1 MGLIF
6 SAANAISS
14 TLSDQWK
21 EYFYCDAI
29 PSNVICV
36 RGHKKNNG
44 IGNLGSDDVIT
55 DGSKIA
61 VADGQCML
69 IVEQGQVVDICAEP
83 GLYEYRSDEEPSVFL
98 GPLDASVKSIFN
110 TIGKRFQFGG
120 SAAQNQRV
128 YYFNTKEITGNKYGT
143 ANPIPFRVVDQR
155 IGLDIDISIR
165 AHGEYSYKVIDP
177 FLFYQ
182 NVCGNFDREFER
194 DEIDSQ
200 LKTELLTALQ
210 PALAKISAMGV
221 RYSDLPGH
229 TFEIADALNE
239 VLSEKWQNTRGIE
252 IVSFGI
258 SSVSASKEDEDMI
271 KNLQRTAVYRDPGMA
286 AANLS
291 QAQAQAMQSAAANT
305 ATGPMFAFQNMA
317 AANNMGGMNANTL
330 YQMSAQQSMQQ
341 QSMQQQSMQQQSMQQ
356 QPMQQQPVQQQPVQ
370 QPVAPAQSSSW
381 TCSCGAVNSG
391 NFCSN
396 CGKPKPQPSSWTC
409 SCGTENTGNFCCN
422 CGKPRA

>member
-1 MGLIF
+1 MGLLKVGIS
-6 SAANAISS
+6 SAASVLADSWR
-14 TLSDQWK
+14 D
-21 EYFYCDAI
+21 YFYCDSIGDEVLA
-29 PSNVICV
+29 V
-36 RGHKKNNG
+36 RALKRTDRGNKK
-44 IGNLGSDDVIT
+44 GNPDVISN
-55 DGSKIA
+55 GSIIA
-61 VADGQCML
+61 VNEGQCMIL
-69 IVEQGQVVDICAEP
+69 VDQGKVIEASAEP
-83 GLYEYRSDEEPSVFL
+83 GEFVFDTSSEPSLFYGGL
-98 GPLDASVKSIFN
+98 SKGIKATLDQFA
-110 TIGKRFQFGG
+110 KRVAFGG
-120 SAAQNQRV
+120 NAGTNQRV
-128 YYFNTKEITGNKYGT
+128 YFINLKEIMGNKYGT

-341 QSMQQQSMQQQSMQQ
+341 QSMQQQ
-356 QPMQQQPVQQQPVQ
+356 PMQQQPVQQQPMQQ

>member
-143 ANPIPFRVVDQR
+143 ANPIPFRIVDQNA
-155 IGLDIDISIR
+155 GIDMDAGIKCF
-165 AHGEYSYKVIDP
+165 GEYSLKVVVDFFRP
-177 FLFYQ
+177 
-182 NVCGNFDREFER
+182 
-194 DEIDSQ
+194 
-200 LKTELLTALQ
+200 
-210 PALAKISAMGV
+210 
-221 RYSDLPGH
+221 
-229 TFEIADALNE
+229 
-239 VLSEKWQNTRGIE
+239 
-252 IVSFGI
+252 
-258 SSVSASKEDEDMI
+258 
-271 KNLQRTAVYRDPGMA
+271 
-286 AANLS
+286 
-291 QAQAQAMQSAAANT
+291 
-305 ATGPMFAFQNMA
+305 
-317 AANNMGGMNANTL
+317 
-330 YQMSAQQSMQQ
+330 
-341 QSMQQQSMQQQSMQQ
+341 
-356 QPMQQQPVQQQPVQ
+356 
-370 QPVAPAQSSSW
+370 
-381 TCSCGAVNSG
+381 
-391 NFCSN
+391 
-396 CGKPKPQPSSWTC
+396 
-409 SCGTENTGNFCCN
+409 
-422 CGKPRA
+422 